1 MDLVLLSLS
10 IKVCEFSLSLSVLFR
25 SVSGVSDTERI
36 VLNKI

>member
-1 MDLVLLSLS
+1 MDLILLSLR
-10 IKVCEFSLSLSVLFR
+10 IKVFEFSLSLLFR